1 LHVQTSWGDAYP
13 DGFGDELGHPLVH
26 ANRPSPQAGAD
37 HGFLCESA
45 QRCERP
51 VLPEEGVLTW
61 YDENGAGDPLVLFHP
76 GGVGVHSQTFG
87 PNLEILASQ
96 FHVFLPERR
105 GHGRTPDVDGP
116 YSYEL
121 VADDMI
127 RFLEQVVGGPARLI
141 GVSDGAIVAL
151 IVALKRPDLAQRLIC
166 AAGVSTTEGGSRG

>member
-1 LHVQTSWGDAYP
+1 
-13 DGFGDELGHPLVH
+13 
-26 ANRPSPQAGAD
+26 
-37 HGFLCESA
+37 
-45 QRCERP
+45 
-51 VLPEEGVLTW
+51 
-61 YDENGAGDPLVLFHP
+61 
-76 GGVGVHSQTFG
+76 VHSQTFE